1 MDTGDEEGQ
10 RHIFRALAQMA
21 SQKQFSLIEV
31 GGQYLLFLPA
41 EVVQGGALVSA
52 REEMIM
58 EQTVAQSVI
67 TAI

>member
-1 MDTGDEEGQ
+1 
-10 RHIFRALAQMA
+10 MA